1 MDFNDKEKITKL
13 LNVNEEEFKFIKD
26 LNKRNLV
33 FEAIIKDKIDDET
46 LENKCILILQKSTL
60 KIIKYLSNEDT
71 WRGNT
76 LIYYKSIDLINTVI
90 TDNLSYTTINI
101 ASTRILLEFSDKNIM
116 HEFYKELT
124 YKTNSLKE
132 RKFI

>member
-101 ASTRILLEFSDKNIM
+101 ASTRILLEFSDKKLM
-116 HEFYKELT
+116 FFLVFPLVLT
-124 YKTNSLKE
+124 YFLLL
-132 RKFI
+132 